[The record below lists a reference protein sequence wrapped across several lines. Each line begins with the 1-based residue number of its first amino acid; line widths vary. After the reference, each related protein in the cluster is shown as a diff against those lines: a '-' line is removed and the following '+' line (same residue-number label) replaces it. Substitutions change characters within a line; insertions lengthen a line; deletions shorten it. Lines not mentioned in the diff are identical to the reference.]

1 MKLIFVYNADSGIVN
16 TVKDIGQKLF
26 SPQNYGCLLCSL
38 THGTFRENPE
48 WKTFRQNSTMEMQ
61 FLHRDEFE
69 QRYDR
74 HMEYPVILKENGSL
88 EVAVSKDQM
97 AALSSLDGLIETVK
111 NLEREVD

>member
-48 WKTFRQNSTMEMQ
+48 WKAFRQNSTMEMQ

-69 QRYDR
+69 QRYGK
-74 HMEYPVILKENGSL
+74 HMEYPVILRENGSL

-111 NLEREVD
+111 NLEQDMD